1 MKGAAGLSNRCCQHP
16 GMSVQCYLN
25 LKLLPPRRSSA
36 LAGSG
41 EEQFQAERT
50 QHNTCRRE
58 CSIAGT
64 SGNRNPRRTGVLG
77 YNKSLAK
84 EVRLKCIPRTCD
96 KLRPPQSTR
105 APLPADYDVIAQAP
119 PTTAGGLRSING
131 VSLALK
137 KDVLIFNAIL
147 IEFLNAM

>member
-1 MKGAAGLSNRCCQHP
+1 
-16 GMSVQCYLN
+16 MSVQCYLN
-25 LKLLPPRRSSA
+25 LELLPLRRSSA

-41 EEQFQAERT
+41 EEQFQVEGT
-50 QHNTCRRE
+50 PHNTCSRA
-58 CSIAGT
+58 CSIGDN
-64 SGNRNPRRTGVLG
+64 SGDKYPRRASVLG
-77 YNKSLAK
+77 SNNSLAK

-105 APLPADYDVIAQAP
+105 APLPADYDVTAQAP

-131 VSLALK
+131 VSSTLK

-147 IEFLNAM
+147 IEFLNAMRLSMHKFLAVR